1 MTGGAGSLVSA
12 EELSEHLD
20 SAIILDAS
28 VKRFVD
34 DDGQTVFAPGDEVF
48 REAHIPGACFADL
61 FAAFSDPDSP
71 VAFTRPTADQMAA
84 TAERLGF
91 TQTDHIVVYDQLSGA
106 YAARVWLVL
115 RSYGFDRAR
124 VLDGGFARWT
134 GLGLPVATGD
144 ERHGASR
151 EPAGVEVHDI
161 SGTRP
166 AFADLTEVYEVA
178 CDEQSSTTLVC
189 ALREPDYT
197 GGESGGERP
206 GHIPGS
212 LNVPF
217 PDLLDDDGT
226 FSAERTRS
234 ALRARGGIDA
244 ESDVIVYCGGGI
256 NAAGAALAFVEAGL
270 PLPPRLRRIAE
281 RVADATGSPARDR
294 RTSPPVRSA
303 VVDTLCKDD
312 PGSVL
317 PALHDPREGDHR

>member
-1 MTGGAGSLVSA
+1 MTGAGSLVSA

-197 GGESGGERP
+197 GESGGERP

-234 ALRARGGIDA
+234 ALRARGIDA

-270 PLPPRLRRIAE
+270 PLP
-281 RVADATGSPARDR
+281 RVYDGSLSEWRMQPDLPLVTGGR
-294 RTSPPVRSA
+294 
-303 VVDTLCKDD
+303 
-312 PGSVL
+312 PGEVGRGGYPL
-317 PALHDPREGDHR
+317 QR